1 MILNHH
7 TQKRSH
13 LTMLGIIHRD
23 RDAEGLLRE
32 RLAALGPDTITL
44 EFSRYGLEYRKKNA
58 PAMLEALNRTVR
70 ELRADGVSINPE
82 ALDRVLAYINPPA
95 EYAAARDFAAA
106 HGVPLLLVD
115 MDRFS
120 YLKLRGIG
128 DLLAKDNLSKL
139 LGAPHLTSGGHTEK
153 ALARLFFEKGVKVF
167 AYTEEMRIRDGYM
180 SAHLAR
186 LLARTG
192 ASHIVHICGW
202 QHLCDPERLYEPL
215 NPAKAFIHDKA
226 VRI

>member
-1 MILNHH
+1 MLNDCP
-7 TQKRSH
+7 QKRSR

-32 RLAALGPDTITL
+32 RLAALNPDTITL
-44 EFSRYGLEYRKKNA
+44 EFSRYGLEYRKKNG
-58 PAMLEALNRTVR
+58 PALLDALDRTVR
-70 ELRADGVSINPE
+70 ELRADGVSINRE
-82 ALDRVLAYINPPA
+82 ALDWVLAYINPPA

-106 HGVPLLLVD
+106 RGVPLLLVD

-120 YLKLRGIG
+120 YLKLQGIG

-139 LGAPHLTSGGHTEK
+139 LGSPFLTSGGHKEK
-153 ALARLFFEKGVKVF
+153 ALARLFFEKGAKVF
-167 AYTEEMRIRDGYM
+167 TYTEEMRMRDGYM

-192 ASHIVHICGW
+192 AAHIVHTCGW
-202 QHLCDPERLYEPL
+202 QHLCDPECLYEPL
-215 NPAKAFIHDKA
+215 NPAKAFIYDKA